1 MGCDI
6 HIVIERKRQGD
17 HKWTGLVSTDQLKK
31 RPDCATRDYSFFA
44 EVANV
49 RGKTTRGNYPQ
60 NIPEDVSE
68 LAWQEYMSSPT
79 DHHSPSHM
87 SAYDFCALHNEIRPN
102 NSRKE
107 HAVYD
112 LLGID
117 TSWPENAEYRV
128 VFWFDN

>member
-6 HIVIERKRQGD
+6 HIVVERKRKKDQ
-17 HKWTGLVSTDQLKK
+17 KWVGLWSSDALKD
-31 RPDCATRDYSFFA
+31 RPVCAQRDYEFFA

-49 RGKTTRGNYPQ
+49 RGRTESMNYPQ

-68 LAWQEYMSSPT
+68 LAWQEYMTAPT
-79 DHHSPSHM
+79 DHHSASHM
-87 SAYDFCALHNEIRPN
+87 SAEKFCEVHHKINPDS
-102 NSRKE
+102 SREGHKE
-107 HAVYD
+107 YD

-117 TSWPENAEYRV
+117 LEWPENTDYRV